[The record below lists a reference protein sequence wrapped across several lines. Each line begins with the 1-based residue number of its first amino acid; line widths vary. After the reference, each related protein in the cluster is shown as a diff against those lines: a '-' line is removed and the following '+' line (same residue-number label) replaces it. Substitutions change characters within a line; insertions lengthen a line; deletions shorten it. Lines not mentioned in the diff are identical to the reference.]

1 VRLHLVPRL
10 VGTVKYGS
18 VFSGIEGIGLG
29 LDRAGMTCAWHCEI
43 DDSANKVLDRHFDG
57 EGRYYDV
64 KELGRGATSV
74 DVLTGGFPCQD
85 VSVAGKRAGL
95 AGERSGLFFEFM
107 RVAGEIAPTW
117 VLLENVPGLLS
128 SNAGADMGAVLGTL
142 ADLGYGWAYR
152 VLDAQYFGVAQRR
165 RRVFIVG
172 CLGDPARAAKVL
184 FESESSG
191 GDPAPS
197 QEEGMRIAA
206 LTANGVGTCGADDNQ
221 GQALIAF
228 HQTQNPISEEE
239 LSPALGATSSGMG
252 VAFAESQRGELV
264 ESEISHQLTTGG
276 GKPGQGYPA
285 VRQGMAVRRLTPKEC
300 ERLQGF
306 PDGWTD
312 ELADGARYRTLGNAV
327 CVPVAEWIGRRIME
341 AAGEV

>member
-1 VRLHLVPRL
+1 LAGV
-10 VGTVKYGS
+10 VKYGS

-64 KELGRGATSV
+64 KELGHGATSV

-107 RVAGEIAPTW
+107 RVAGEITPTW
-117 VLLENVPGLLS
+117 VLIENVPGLLS
-128 SNAGADMGAVLGTL
+128 SNAGADMGAVVVTL

-184 FESESSG
+184 FEPESCGGDSAPSRPTGDRVAGTLAACAGSG
-191 GDPAPS
+191 GLSGIGQSAS
-197 QEEGMRIAA
+197 SATSRIVETAIETGYGRWDESDTA
-206 LTANGVGTCGADDNQ
+206 LTLRARDFKGPGT
-221 GQALIAF
+221 LAF

-239 LSPALGATSSGMG
+239 LSPALGATSRGM
-252 VAFAESQRGELV
+252 
-264 ESEISHQLTTGG
+264 
-276 GKPGQGYPA
+276 A

-306 PDGWTD
+306 PDGWTA

-341 AAGEV
+341 AA